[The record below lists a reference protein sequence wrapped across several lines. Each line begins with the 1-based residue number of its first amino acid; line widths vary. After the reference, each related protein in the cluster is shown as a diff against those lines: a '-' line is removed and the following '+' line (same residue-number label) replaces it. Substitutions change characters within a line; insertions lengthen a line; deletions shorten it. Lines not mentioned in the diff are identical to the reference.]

1 MNVIF
6 VLMDSVNRHQ
16 VDPYGGPQGVTP
28 NLARFAERAV
38 RFDNHFVGSL
48 PCMPARR
55 EMFTGRKEFL
65 WRPWGHLEPFDTV
78 LPQIAQQQGKKTM
91 MVTDHYHY
99 WEENANGYM
108 EAFSGL
114 EMIRG
119 YENDNWNVDPVE
131 SLPVWAEVINRY
143 RPGWGT
149 RYYRN
154 VRDFQRE
161 EDFFSAKVFARGAD
175 WVRTNY
181 GHDPFFLQVEAFGA
195 HEPFHLPEP
204 YRSMWTKKLDPTFNF
219 WPPYQDTE
227 QMARFF
233 ESTTLEELDFIR
245 GQYLGKLT
253 MLDHWFGVLLD
264 QLDSLNAW
272 SDTMVIVTTD
282 HGHDLGE
289 RQAFGKQF
297 PHYGSHAQIPLFI
310 WHPELPADLRGGSI
324 SGLTSTVD
332 LNPTIAEAVGATGY
346 RAPHGR
352 SLWPLLTGA
361 QKTFREA
368 VLYGTYGQGVG
379 CSDGETTL
387 LQGFDNQRHPLFL
400 YSTRMPGIPQNAL
413 DRQEFSDRVEMG
425 TFIPGVDVPVWKLPW
440 KAGRFVGGR
449 QTSPS
454 ILYRRTDPMFQ
465 EENRVGTDL
474 DLRLKAQSLMR
485 DMMEEEGTPP
495 EQYARLGLKD

>member
-1 MNVIF
+1 MNVVF
-6 VLMDSVNRHQ
+6 VLMDSVNRHH

-28 NLARFAERAV
+28 NLARFAERGV

-78 LPQIAQQQGKKTM
+78 LPSVAAQHGYTTM

-108 EAFSGL
+108 EAFQGL

-131 SLPVWAEVINRY
+131 QIPVWAEVINRY

-154 VRDFQRE
+154 VRTFTTE
-161 EDFFSAKVFARGAD
+161 EDFFSAQVFAQAASWLDR
-175 WVRTNY
+175 NY
-181 GHDPFFLQVEAFGA
+181 GHHPFFLQVEAFGA

-204 YRSMWTKKLDPTFNF
+204 YRSMWTRHTDATHNF
-219 WPPYQDTE
+219 WPPYQDTAM
-227 QMARFF
+227 MAKFF
-233 ESTTLEELDFIR
+233 EHTTPEELDFIR

-253 MLDHWFGVLLD
+253 MLDHWFGKLIDRLD
-264 QLDSLNAW
+264 ALDAW
-272 SDTMVIVTTD
+272 KDTMVIVTTD

-289 RQAFGKQF
+289 RRAFGKQF
-297 PHYGSHAQIPLFI
+297 PHYDSHANIPLLI
-310 WHPELPADLRGGSI
+310 WHPDLPKALQGGHLD
-324 SGLTSTVD
+324 GLTSTVD
-332 LNPTIAEAVGATGY
+332 LNPTIVEALGVSNY

-352 SLWPLLTGA
+352 SLWPLLQG
-361 QKTFREA
+361 QERHVRDA
-368 VLYGTYGQGVG
+368 VLYGTYGHGA
-379 CSDGETTL
+379 CCTDGETTL
-387 LQGFDNQRHPLFL
+387 LQGYDNEHHPLFL
-400 YSTRMPGIPQNAL
+400 YSTRMPGIPREAEDL
-413 DRQEFSDRVEMG
+413 RQFVQGIESG
-425 TFIPGVDVPVWKLPW
+425 PFIPGVEVPVWKLPW

-449 QTSPS
+449 QTAPPVLCDRS
-454 ILYRRTDPMFQ
+454 DPRFQ
-465 EENRVGTDL
+465 ERNLFASDGER
-474 DLRLKAQSLMR
+474 RKKAQTLLR
-485 DMMEEEGTPP
+485 DLMEEEGTPP
-495 EQYARLGLKD
+495 EQYARLGLDG

>member
-1 MNVIF
+1 MNIIF
-6 VLMDSVNRHQ
+6 VLIDSVNRHQ
-16 VDPYGGPQGVTP
+16 LDAYGGPQGVTP
-28 NLARFAERAV
+28 NLARFAQRAV

-78 LPQIAQQQGKKTM
+78 LPQVAKLNGHKTM

-108 EAFSGL
+108 ESFSGL

-131 SLPVWAEVINRY
+131 KLPVWAEAINRY

-154 VRDFQRE
+154 VRDFRSE

-175 WVRTNY
+175 WIRTNY
-181 GHDPFFLQVEAFGA
+181 GHEPFFLQVEAFGA

-204 YRSMWTKKLDPTFNF
+204 YRSMWTKHLSPDFNF
-219 WPPYQDTE
+219 WPPYQDSRA
-227 QMARFF
+227 MAKFF
-233 ESTTLEELDFIR
+233 ASTTKEELDFIR

-253 MLDHWFGVLLD
+253 MLDHWFGAILD
-264 QLDSLNAW
+264 QLDSLEAW

-297 PHYGSHAQIPLFI
+297 PHYGSHAQIPLLI
-310 WHPELPADLRGGSI
+310 WHPKLPNNLRGGSI
-324 SGLTSTVD
+324 SGITSTVD
-332 LNPTIAEAVGATGY
+332 LNPTVVEALGAKDY
-346 RAPHGR
+346 QAPHGR
-352 SLWPLLTGA
+352 SLWPLLNGT
-361 QKTFREA
+361 QRSFRDA

-379 CSDGETTL
+379 CSDSEITL
-387 LQGFDNQRHPLFL
+387 LQGFDNTSNPLFL
-400 YSTRMPGIPQNAL
+400 YSTRMPGIPKDAH
-413 DRQEFSDRVEMG
+413 DRRIFTEGVEMG
-425 TFIPGVDVPVWKLPW
+425 PFIPGVDVPVWKLPW
-440 KAGRFVGGR
+440 RAGKFVGSAT
-449 QTSPS
+449 TSSS
-454 ILYRRTDPMFQ
+454 ILYRRADPMFN
-465 EENRVGTDL
+465 EKNILATDR
-474 DLRLKAQSLMR
+474 RLLQQAQSLMR
-485 DMMEEEGTPP
+485 DMMADEGTPP
-495 EQYARLGLKD
+495 EQYARIGLDN